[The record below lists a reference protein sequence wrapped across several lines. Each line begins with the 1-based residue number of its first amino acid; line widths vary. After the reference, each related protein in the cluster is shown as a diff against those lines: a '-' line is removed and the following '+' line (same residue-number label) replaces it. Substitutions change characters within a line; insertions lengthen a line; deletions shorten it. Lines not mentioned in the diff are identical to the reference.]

1 MFRGASR
8 NSSTAGGLGVTGM
21 SALVPA
27 FAPSAIRTSSLDL
40 MNGSFLLPGRLV
52 AAVAR
57 FCDEDAVQNVIPHQ
71 RKSLYRVRSLRLNEL
86 KRRCD
91 AFVESQPD
99 RKTKDRPGSR
109 HVLKAARHDCEY
121 ATRGP
126 TVSPM
131 SELDG
136 NVLKAGWD
144 AGQERGNALL
154 RDRLRRS
161 DTYKPETRGHPAHPG
176 HCHGCHD
183 AAAEGSPWCH
193 LLLRPSKPAR
203 PVTA

>member
-1 MFRGASR
+1 
-8 NSSTAGGLGVTGM
+8 
-21 SALVPA
+21 
-27 FAPSAIRTSSLDL
+27 

-71 RKSLYRVRSLRLNEL
+71 RKSLYRVRSFRLNEL

-109 HVLKAARHDCEY
+109 HVLKAPRHDCEY

-126 TVSPM
+126 HRIP
-131 SELDG
+131 
-136 NVLKAGWD
+136 N
-144 AGQERGNALL
+144 ERA
-154 RDRLRRS
+154 RWQRLES
-161 DTYKPETRGHPAHPG
+161 GMGRGPRERERPA
-176 HCHGCHD
+176 
-183 AAAEGSPWCH
+183 S
-193 LLLRPSKPAR
+193 R
-203 PVTA
+203 